1 MLDTGRFEVEI
12 HYTCPASSV
21 GTVMSLQLCEQ
32 RLNWTVSEAHDPP
45 AYGAEHDRVPRDSE
59 SYMKECKAMTMG
71 EWELPA
77 GRADLI
83 LQAAKINGSW
93 LLRFTCCNLED

>member
-1 MLDTGRFEVEI
+1 
-12 HYTCPASSV
+12 
-21 GTVMSLQLCEQ
+21 MSLQLGEQ

-83 LQAAKINGSW
+83 LQAAKINGNVAPEIHM
-93 LLRFTCCNLED
+93 LQFRRLD